1 MVSFPMG
8 SGAAATLVG
17 VPEHRA
23 RNLIRWGKL
32 SVPCVG
38 NRRMWFPQHVLQL
51 AKLTGRDTPEIRN
64 LCQSATTTLVL
75 KEVPFAH
82 PN

>member
-8 SGAAATLVG
+8 SGAAATQVG

-23 RNLIRWGKL
+23 QNLIRWGKL

-64 LCQSATTTLVL
+64 LCHHATTVADV
-75 KEVPFAH
+75 KEVAH
-82 PN
+82 AEQN